1 MNEKKETNTIPV
13 QISIDQ
19 NHKYLLKKMIA
30 ELTLEDPT
38 SNYTVTS
45 ICRAIIGQRLKDY
58 QDENNELHNT
68 TKEFLEGENDNEQ

>member
-30 ELTLEDPT
+30 ELTLEDPKQ
-38 SNYTVTS
+38 NHTVTS
-45 ICRAIIGQRLKDY
+45 ICKRFIDEKLIEYQKGQT
-58 QDENNELHNT
+58 NSINPELVA
-68 TKEFLEGENDNEQ
+68 

>member
-30 ELTLEDPT
+30 ELTLEDPKQ
-38 SNYTVTS
+38 NHTVTS
-45 ICRAIIGQRLKDY
+45 ICKRFIDEKLREYQKGQMDDRTDLDVVA
-58 QDENNELHNT
+58 
-68 TKEFLEGENDNEQ
+68 